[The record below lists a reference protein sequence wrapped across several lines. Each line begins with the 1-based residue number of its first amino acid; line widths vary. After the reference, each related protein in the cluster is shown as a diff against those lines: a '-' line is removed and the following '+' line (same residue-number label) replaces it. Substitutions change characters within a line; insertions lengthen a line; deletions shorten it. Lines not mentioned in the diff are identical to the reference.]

1 MRYFVESYGCT
12 MNFGEGNDLADK
24 MRALGHSPS
33 DSADDA
39 DIVILN
45 TCTVVD
51 ITEKKMIER
60 ISQLKGMN
68 KEVVVTGCMAKV
80 QTPRISVRLPNSLII
95 PPGAYD
101 SFPEKITKKY
111 GTCGPPVI
119 ADAAGTNMEMGCTS
133 IIPIAQGCLGDCTYC
148 ITRFARGRLSSYP
161 EDGILKKFTDA
172 LKRGCKEILITAQ
185 DTACYGFDIGTALPE
200 LIGKMLSVDG
210 EYRIRIGMMN
220 PESLER
226 ILDGLMR
233 VMKDDRV
240 YRFVHVPV
248 QSGSDGVLKR
258 MGRRYTASRFV
269 SMVEKMRSFHKDITV
284 STDLISG
291 FPGESEEDHKRS
303 LDLIRTVSPDTVNV
317 TRFSGRPCTEAALM
331 SDQIHGR
338 ISKERSR
345 QLTEMRHGEAESRNR
360 ELIGRTVR
368 VLVTEKGKKGTMIA
382 RTGNYK
388 QVIISGDNEVGT
400 FVDVVIDDCV
410 STHLFGTTKRSPA
423 EP

>member
-12 MNFGEGNDLADK
+12 MNFGEGNDIADK

-60 ISQLKGMN
+60 ISQLKEMN
-68 KEVVVTGCMAKV
+68 KEIIVTGCMAKV
-80 QTPRISVRLPNSLII
+80 QVSRLSIRLPNSLII
-95 PPGAYD
+95 PPGSYD
-101 SFPEKITKKY
+101 SIPKAVSDRY
-111 GTCGPPVI
+111 GTGDAHVTDTDIPGSDPV
-119 ADAAGTNMEMGCTS
+119 GGRTS

-148 ITRFARGRLSSYP
+148 ITKFARGRLSSYP
-161 EDGILKKFTDA
+161 EKNIMEKFKDA
-172 LKRGCKEILITAQ
+172 LRRGCREILITAQ
-185 DTACYGFDIGTALPE
+185 DTACYGFDIGTTLPD
-200 LIGKMLSVDG
+200 LIKKLLSVDG
-210 EYRIRIGMMN
+210 DYRIRIGMMN

-226 ILDGLMR
+226 ILDNLME

-240 YRFVHVPV
+240 YKFIHVPV
-248 QSGSDGVLKR
+248 QSGSDDVLKR
-258 MGRRYTASRFV
+258 MGRRYTASRFIE
-269 SMVEKMRSFHKDITV
+269 MIERIRMFRKEMTI

-291 FPGESEEDHKRS
+291 FPGEGEEDHKES
-303 LDLIRTVSPDTVNV
+303 LDLIRTVSPDIVNV
-317 TRFSGRPCTEAALM
+317 TRFSARPGTEAM
-331 SDQIHGR
+331 TMNGQIHGR

-345 QLTEMRHGEAESRNR
+345 ELTQMRHDEAGGRNR

-382 RTGNYK
+382 RTDNYK
-388 QVIISGDNEVGT
+388 QVIIPGDIGLGT
-400 FVDVVIDDCV
+400 FADVEITECA
-410 STHLFGTTKRSPA
+410 SAHLFGRVHPL
-423 EP
+423 